1 MIAPEKRV
9 TVVLIRLFKP
19 QRGRVKLL
27 ALVVRLLLSVVAWL
41 SATAVLRAQAEY
53 DVQDVYLNARIDGRI
68 FRLEAQITKPKGAE
82 GRLPVALLLHGKTCS
97 APPWATSGL
106 RSARARRAIS
116 PTGLVG
122 GLFSPAVASDD
133 RTGRF
138 P

>member
-82 GRLPVALLLHGKTCS
+82 GRLPVALLLHGKDVLGS
-97 APPWATSGL
+97 AMGDIGL
-106 RSARARRAIS
+106 RSARDRRAIS
-116 PTGLVG
+116 PTGAGWRSL
-122 GLFSPAVASDD
+122 SPAVASDD